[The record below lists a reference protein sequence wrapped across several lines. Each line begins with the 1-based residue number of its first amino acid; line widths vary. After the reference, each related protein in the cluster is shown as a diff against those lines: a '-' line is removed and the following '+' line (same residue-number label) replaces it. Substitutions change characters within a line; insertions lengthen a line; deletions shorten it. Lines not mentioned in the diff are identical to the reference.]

1 MRLVPASPRGSLRP
15 PRSAETLCEEDKC
28 EKATSMSKTAAEFLV
43 EALEKTGV
51 KRVYG
56 VVGDSLNGITDALR
70 RRKSIDWIHM
80 RHEEAAAFAA
90 GAEAHLTGGLAVCAG
105 SCGPGNLHLIN
116 GLFDCQRSGVPV
128 LAIAAHI
135 PSSEIGIDYF
145 QATHPESLFKDCSHY
160 VELVSNP
167 KQLPQILKRA
177 IRVAIAKRGVAVVV
191 LPGDVALM
199 KIDADIPE
207 WIAPAAPVLRPSEA
221 DIEQLA
227 SFLNRS
233 SRVTLLCG
241 AGCAGAH
248 AEVVEL
254 ARRLKAPIVHS
265 FRGKEFIEY
274 DNPYDVG
281 MTGLV
286 GFASGYAAMKS
297 CDALLMLGTDF
308 PYRPFY
314 PEHAKIAQVDIRP
327 EALGNRCSLHLGLL
341 GNVKDTLDAVLPAI
355 KEKADSSHLSGA
367 LIDYRKARKDLDA
380 LAESGPNSNIIHP
393 QYVTRLIS
401 DLAADDAIFTCD
413 VGTPIIWTARYLK
426 VNGKRRIVGSF
437 NHGSMANAML
447 QAIGA
452 QTAYPDRQVI
462 SMSGDGGFTMMMGD
476 FVTLTQM
483 GLPVKVIV
491 LNNGTLGFV
500 EMEMKASG
508 FLDTGCDL
516 RNPDFA
522 LMAEAMGVRG
532 IRVENP
538 QGLKPAIEAAL
549 AHKGP
554 VLVDVVSARQEIAM
568 PPKTSL
574 DQAYHFGMFMM
585 KAVLDGR
592 ATQLIDLAKVN
603 LSR

>member
-1 MRLVPASPRGSLRP
+1 
-15 PRSAETLCEEDKC
+15 
-28 EKATSMSKTAAEFLV
+28 MSKTAAEFLV

-56 VVGDSLNGITDALR
+56 VVGDSLNGFTDALR
-70 RRKSIDWIHM
+70 SRKSIEWIHM

-90 GAEAHLTGGLAVCAG
+90 GAEAHLTGRLAVCAG

-135 PSSEIGIDYF
+135 PSTEIGIDYF
-145 QATHPESLFKDCSHY
+145 QATHPETVFKDCSHY

-167 KQLPQILKRA
+167 AQLPQILKRA

-191 LPGDVALM
+191 IPGDVALM
-199 KIDADIPE
+199 KIDVDVPQ
-207 WIAPAAPVLRPSEA
+207 WLVPGAPIVRPSQSE
-221 DIEQLA
+221 IEQLA
-227 SFLNRS
+227 DFLNDAD
-233 SRVTLLCG
+233 RVTLFGG

-248 AEVVEL
+248 AEVLEL
-254 ARRLKAPIVHS
+254 ARKLKAPIVHA
-265 FRGKEFIEY
+265 FRGKEFLEY

-286 GFASGYAAMKS
+286 GFASGYAAMES

-308 PYRPFY
+308 PYRAFY
-314 PEHAKIAQVDIRP
+314 PEHAKIAQIDVRP

-341 GNVKDTLDAVLPAI
+341 GTVKDTLDALLPII
-355 KEKADSSHLSGA
+355 KEKTDGSHLGDA
-367 LIDYRKARKDLDA
+367 LADYKQVRKNLDA
-380 LAESGPNSNIIHP
+380 LAESGPNSNTIHP

-401 DLAADDAIFTCD
+401 ELAADDAVFTCD

-426 VNGKRRIVGSF
+426 VNGRRRIIGSF

-447 QAIGA
+447 HAIGA
-452 QTAYPDRQVI
+452 QAAYPNRQVI

-476 FVTLTQM
+476 FITLCQM

-500 EMEMKASG
+500 ELEMKANG
-508 FLDTGCDL
+508 FLDTGCEL
-516 RNPDFA
+516 KNPNFA
-522 LMAEAMGVRG
+522 MMAEAMGVRG
-532 IRVENP
+532 IKVEKP
-538 QGLKPAIEAAL
+538 QELKSAIQAAL

-554 VLVDVVSARQEIAM
+554 ALVDVVSARQELAM
-568 PPKTSL
+568 PPKTTL
-574 DQAYHFGMFMM
+574 DQAFHFGMFTM

-592 ATQLIDLAKVN
+592 AKELIDLATTN
-603 LSR
+603 LTR

>member
-1 MRLVPASPRGSLRP
+1 
-15 PRSAETLCEEDKC
+15 
-28 EKATSMSKTAAEFLV
+28 MSKTASEFLV

-56 VVGDSLNGITDALR
+56 VVGDSLNGFTDAMR
-70 RRKSIDWIHM
+70 RKKSIDWIHM
-80 RHEEAAAFAA
+80 RHEEGAAFAA
-90 GAEAHLTGGLAVCAG
+90 GAEAHLTGKLAVCAG

-116 GLFDCQRSGVPV
+116 GLFDCQRNGTPV

-160 VELVSNP
+160 VELVSSP
-167 KQLPQILKRA
+167 KQLPQILRRA
-177 IRVAIAKRGVAVVV
+177 IRVAVAKRGVAVVV
-191 LPGDVALM
+191 IPGDVALM
-199 KIDADIPE
+199 KIEADVPE
-207 WIAPAAPVLRPSEA
+207 WIVPTAPVVRPSEA
-221 DIEQLA
+221 DVEKLA
-227 SFLNRS
+227 SFLNDA
-233 SRVTLLCG
+233 SRVTLFCG

-254 ARRLKAPIVHS
+254 ARKLKAPIVHA

-286 GFASGYAAMKS
+286 GFASGYLAMKN

-308 PYRPFY
+308 PYRAFY
-314 PEHAKIAQVDIRP
+314 PGHAKIAQVDVRA

-341 GNVKDTLDAVLPAI
+341 GNVKDTLGAVLPSVN
-355 KEKADSSHLSGA
+355 ENTDSSHLSDA
-367 LIDYRKARKDLDA
+367 LRDYKKARRDLDS
-380 LAESGPNSNIIHP
+380 LAESGPNSSVIHP
-393 QYVTRLIS
+393 QYVTRLVS
-401 DLAADDAIFTCD
+401 ELAADDAIFTCD
-413 VGTPIIWTARYLK
+413 VGTPIIWAARYLQ
-426 VNGKRRIVGSF
+426 VNGKRRIIGSF

-447 QAIGA
+447 QAVGA
-452 QTAYPDRQVI
+452 QAAYPDRQVI
-462 SMSGDGGFTMMMGD
+462 SLSGDGGFSMMMGD
-476 FVTLTQM
+476 FITLSQM

-516 RNPDFA
+516 KNPDFA

-532 IRVENP
+532 IRVEKP
-538 QGLKPAIEAAL
+538 QELKGAIEAAL

-554 VLVDVVSARQEIAM
+554 VLVDVVSARQELAM
-568 PPKTSL
+568 PPKTTL

-603 LSR
+603 LVR

>member
-1 MRLVPASPRGSLRP
+1 
-15 PRSAETLCEEDKC
+15 
-28 EKATSMSKTAAEFLV
+28 MSKTAAEFLV

-56 VVGDSLNGITDALR
+56 VVGDSLNGFTDALR

-90 GAEAHLTGGLAVCAG
+90 GAEAHVTGNLAVCAG

-116 GLFDCQRSGVPV
+116 GPFDCQRSGVPV

-167 KQLPQILKRA
+167 GQLPQILRRA

-191 LPGDVALM
+191 MPGDVALM
-199 KIDADIPE
+199 KIEAEVPE
-207 WIAPAAPVLRPSEA
+207 WVAPTSPIVRPNDSEV
-221 DIEQLA
+221 QGLA
-227 SFLNRS
+227 SLLNGAE
-233 SRVTLLCG
+233 RVTLFCG

-254 ARRLKAPIVHS
+254 ARKLKAPIVHS
-265 FRGKEFIEY
+265 FRGKEFLEY

-286 GFASGYAAMKS
+286 GFASGYLAMKN

-308 PYRPFY
+308 PYRAFY
-314 PEHAKIAQVDIRP
+314 PEHAKIAQIDVRP
-327 EALGNRCSLHLGLL
+327 EALGNRCPLHLGLL
-341 GNVKDTLDAVLPAI
+341 GTVKDTSEALLPAI
-355 KEKADSSHLSGA
+355 KEKTDEGHLSAA
-367 LIDYRKARKDLDA
+367 LANYKQARKNLDA
-380 LAESGPNSNIIHP
+380 LAESGPNSSTIHP
-393 QYVTRLIS
+393 QYVTRLVS
-401 DLAADDAIFTCD
+401 ELASDDAIFTCD

-426 VNGKRRIVGSF
+426 VNGRRRIIGSF

-452 QTAYPDRQVI
+452 QSAYPSRQVI
-462 SMSGDGGFTMMMGD
+462 SMSGDGGFSMMMGD
-476 FVTLTQM
+476 FITLTQL

-516 RNPDFA
+516 KNPNFA
-522 LMAEAMGVRG
+522 LMAQAMGVRG
-532 IRVENP
+532 FRVEKP
-538 QGLKPAIEAAL
+538 QELKSAIEAAL
-549 AHKGP
+549 AHRGP
-554 VLVDVVSARQEIAM
+554 ALVDVVSARQELAM
-568 PPKTSL
+568 PPKTTL
-574 DQAYHFGMFMM
+574 DQAYHFGMFTMR
-585 KAVLDGR
+585 AVLDGR
-592 ATQLIDLAKVN
+592 AKELIDLAKVN
-603 LSR
+603 LTR

>member
-1 MRLVPASPRGSLRP
+1 
-15 PRSAETLCEEDKC
+15 
-28 EKATSMSKTAAEFLV
+28 MSKLASEYLV
-43 EALEKTGV
+43 EALEKTGI

-56 VVGDSLNGITDALR
+56 VVGDSLNGLTDAMR

-90 GAEAHLTGGLAVCAG
+90 GAEAHLTGNLAVCAG

-116 GLFDCQRSGVPV
+116 GLFDCQRNGVPV

-145 QATHPESLFKDCSHY
+145 QATHPESLFKECSHY
-160 VELVSNP
+160 VELVSSA

-191 LPGDVALM
+191 LPGDVALTE
-199 KIDADIPE
+199 IDAEVPE
-207 WIAPAAPVLRPSEA
+207 WLVPAAPVMRPGPAELGH
-221 DIEQLA
+221 LA
-227 SFLNRS
+227 AFLNAA
-233 SRVTLLCG
+233 SRVTLFCG

-248 AEVVEL
+248 DEVVEL
-254 ARRLKAPIVHS
+254 AAKLKAPIVHA

-286 GFASGYAAMKS
+286 GFASGYAAMKN
-297 CDALLMLGTDF
+297 CDALLLLGTDF
-308 PYRPFY
+308 PYRAFY
-314 PEHAKIAQVDIRP
+314 PERAEIAQIDVRP
-327 EALGNRCSLHLGLL
+327 EALGNRCSLDLGVL
-341 GNVKDTLDAVLPAI
+341 GTVKDTLQDLLPAI
-355 KEKADSSHLSGA
+355 KEKANSGHLDDA
-367 LIDYRKARKDLDA
+367 LLDYKKARRDLDA
-380 LAESGPNSNIIHP
+380 LAESGPKSKLIHP
-393 QYVTRLIS
+393 QYVMRLVS
-401 DLAADDAIFTCD
+401 ELAADDAVFTCD

-426 VNGKRRIVGSF
+426 VNGRRRIIGSF

-452 QTAYPDRQVI
+452 QAAYPDRQVI
-462 SMSGDGGFTMMMGD
+462 SMSGDGGFSMMMGD
-476 FVTLTQM
+476 FITLTQM

-500 EMEMKASG
+500 EMEMKANG

-516 RNPDFA
+516 KNPNFA

-532 IRVENP
+532 IRVEKP
-538 QGLKPAIEAAL
+538 QELKSAIEAAL

-554 VLVDVVSARQEIAM
+554 VLVDVVSARQELAM
-568 PPKTSL
+568 PPKATL
-574 DQAYHFGMFMM
+574 DQAYHFGMFTM

-592 ATQLIDLAKVN
+592 VSQLIDLAKVN
-603 LSR
+603 LTR